1 MHRIRAYLAVVTK
14 VHMDNRPRLVNT
26 QTGAFFPISTF
37 KDLKETWELMERGG
51 SNVRAHLAQCYNDVI
66 YPVFISTVGTE
77 AASIKGLTSQEIAEA
92 MHEKWKIAQPSIRDL
107 YIKYL
112 KPLSNQGLLSY
123 TKNEDNRNENLWYP
137 ADIEVSN
144 VFSLF
149 KKSVLKLT
157 VTDAN
162 AFPSAN
168 VIEEEYGFLRSTGA
182 GEGCEFPKNYID

>member
-1 MHRIRAYLAVVTK
+1 M
-14 VHMDNRPRLVNT
+14 
-26 QTGAFFPISTF
+26 
-37 KDLKETWELMERGG
+37 
-51 SNVRAHLAQCYNDVI
+51 RAHLAQCYNDII
-66 YPVFISTVGTE
+66 YPVFINTIGTE

-92 MHEKWKIAQPSIRDL
+92 THEKLKIPQPSIRDL

-149 KKSVLKLT
+149 KNSVLKLT

-162 AFPSAN
+162 AFPSSN
-168 VIEEEYGFLRSTGA
+168 VIVEEYGFLRSTGA
-182 GEGCEFPKNYID
+182 GEGCSILKICIG